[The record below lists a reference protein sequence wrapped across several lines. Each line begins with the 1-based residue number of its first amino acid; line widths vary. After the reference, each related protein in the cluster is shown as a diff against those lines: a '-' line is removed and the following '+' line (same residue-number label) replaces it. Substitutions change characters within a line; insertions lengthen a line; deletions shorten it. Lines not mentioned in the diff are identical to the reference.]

1 MEKPEFHGLF
11 ELVIRMA
18 FKELSP
24 GKTETTTLSDTEL
37 VPLDLSYLPY
47 GMTTD
52 GNTIRANSK
61 QKRSAANGDHRN
73 YLLEGRTIP
82 LAQQPEARS
91 IRLDRGGALAT
102 LRRRGRLSSPFP

>member
-11 ELVIRMA
+11 ELVIRMV

-52 GNTIRANSK
+52 GDTIRANSK
-61 QKRSAANGDHRN
+61 QKRSAANGDHRE
-73 YLLEGRTIP
+73 LPAGRSDYTP
-82 LAQQPEARS
+82 CTAT
-91 IRLDRGGALAT
+91 RG
-102 LRRRGRLSSPFP
+102 